1 MLIMLQMLKSCE
13 SAVVE
18 LLCKWPITPNRL
30 GEYQAAVVAK
40 LIDKRQVSMC
50 YYMVVLDFLIGFFCR
65 CFMNTAQM

>member
-13 SAVVE
+13 SAVIE
-18 LLCKWPITPNRL
+18 LLCEWAITPNRL
-30 GEYQAAVVAK
+30 GEHRAAVVAK

-50 YYMVVLDFLIGFFCR
+50 YYTMVLDFLIGFFCS

>member
-18 LLCKWPITPNRL
+18 LLCKWAITLNQL
-30 GEYQAAVVAK
+30 EEHWAAVVAK

-50 YYMVVLDFLIGFFCR
+50 YYLVVLDFLIGFFCS
-65 CFMNTAQM
+65 CFMNMAQM